1 VKVLGDSFMDKSK
14 LDYIDH
20 VAVQV
25 LNIRKGISYYRK
37 NYKCEVLHEDES
49 WALLEF
55 QNTKLALVLPY
66 EHPAHFAVIDDK
78 LEGGVTHRDGSRST
92 YVHDHQGNM
101 IERITYK
108 DTNENKSK

>member
-1 VKVLGDSFMDKSK
+1 MDKSD

-20 VAVQV
+20 IAVQV

-37 NYKCEVLHEDES
+37 NYKCKVLHEDES

-78 LEGGVTHRDGSRST
+78 LEGGTTHRDGSRST

-108 DTNENKSK
+108 DIDNES